1 MVGQPTWVW
10 HDFKIRWSPDDVAE
24 STARPVEQIPTT
36 RGTGI
41 KDDNNQQP
49 AAKMVLYKQIEDL

>member
-1 MVGQPTWVW
+1 MVEKPPWVW

-24 STARPVEQIPTT
+24 STTLPMEQFPTT

-41 KDDNNQQP
+41 KRRQP
-49 AAKMVLYKQIEDL
+49 TACSKNGVVQTN